1 MTTKISIK
9 HRLADTFHVDT
20 YLVKQYEDTRVV
32 DDVTVLSAPSAKAK
46 QVLCYSPYLRANV
59 LIPIGEL
66 KKI

>member
-1 MTTKISIK
+1 MKINQN
-9 HRLADTFHVDT
+9 DTFHVDT
-20 YLVKQYEDTRVV
+20 YRVKQYEDTRVV
-32 DDVTVLSAPSAKAK
+32 DDVTVLSVLSAPSAKAK